1 MKCAIIGGGAAG
13 FFTALSLAEKKSDAD
28 VTIFESSN
36 QFLRKVKISGGGRCN
51 VTHSC
56 FDPKALSGN
65 YPRGEKELKAAFYTW
80 QPKDTVDWFEAR
92 GVQIKSEDDGRMF
105 PVSDS
110 SQSVINCLQQ
120 QVRKRGIVLC
130 DGVGVK
136 SLIHEDE
143 KFILGFS
150 NGVSK
155 KFDRVCVAT
164 GSMKSSSLTRSL
176 EELGHRIEPLAPSL
190 FAFDI
195 KDERL
200 DELAG
205 ISVKNASV
213 RISPKGKIQTGP
225 VLITHRGLSGPAI
238 LKLSAWE
245 ARQLNELNYKFEI
258 ELNWLGE
265 RNESDL
271 QTLFSRFRN
280 QNGQQ
285 LIRTKVFEC
294 MPKRLWEKIL
304 KHVKIKESMQW
315 AQLPKKI
322 ELQLIQELISARFQV
337 FGKTMNKE
345 EFVTCGGV
353 CLKEVNFK
361 KMESRIIPH
370 LYFAGECLDYDGI
383 TGGFN
388 FQGAWTTGHIAG
400 KAMADQNSILEL

>member
-13 FFTALSLAEKKSDAD
+13 FFTALSLAEKNSDAD

-51 VTHSC
+51 VTHFC

-92 GVQIKSEDDGRMF
+92 GVQIKTEDDGRMF
-105 PVSDS
+105 PVSDN
-110 SQSVINCLQQ
+110 SQSIINCLHQ
-120 QVRKRGIVLC
+120 QVRKRGVVLC

-136 SLIHEDE
+136 SLIYEDE

-164 GSMKSSSLTRSL
+164 GSMKSSSLTRSF

-400 KAMADQNSILEL
+400 RAMAEQNSILEL